1 MAIIGIVEDN
11 KKIRDL
17 IQRYLDMQKDMEC
30 AVAVD
35 SVEEMLDY
43 LEKHQKPDVIL
54 MDIRLNGSMDGI
66 EATQEILA
74 NLDSTRVIYVTGNT
88 DNAYKERAE
97 KTGYDAYLIKP
108 LRMEDLKSII

>member
-1 MAIIGIVEDN
+1 LKRVLIVED
-11 KKIRDL
+11 DL
-17 IQRYLDMQKDMEC
+17 IISLTTEKM
-30 AVAVD
+30 
-35 SVEEMLDY
+35 VEKLGCQVVGCVTTGEDAIKAA
-43 LEKHQKPDVIL
+43 EENKPDIIL

-66 EATQEILA
+66 EATKEILA